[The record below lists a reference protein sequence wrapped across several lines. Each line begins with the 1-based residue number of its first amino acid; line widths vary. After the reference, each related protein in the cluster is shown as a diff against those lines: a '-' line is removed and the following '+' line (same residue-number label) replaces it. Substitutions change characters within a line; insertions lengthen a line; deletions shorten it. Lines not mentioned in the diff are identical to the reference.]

1 MTMESDLMR
10 QKLRVIPLFEELP
23 DESLDLV
30 AATAAE
36 VEAAA
41 GHVLA
46 EAGQEGTGMFVL
58 EEGKVAVELPDGRVK
73 ELGPGDFFGE
83 LSLLGAGVRVARVR
97 ATSPVRC
104 LAIAR
109 RDFEK
114 LLRAEPHIALAMLPV
129 VARRLAEVRAD
140 H

>member
-1 MTMESDLMR
+1 MESDLVR
-10 QKLRVIPLFEELP
+10 QRLREIPLFAELP

-36 VEAAA
+36 VEAPA

-46 EAGQEGTGMFVL
+46 EAGHEGAGMFVL
-58 EEGKVAVELPDGRVK
+58 EEGTVAVELPDGRIK
-73 ELGPGDFFGE
+73 QLAPGDFFGE

-97 ATSPVRC
+97 ATSAVRC

-109 RDFEK
+109 GDFEK
-114 LLRAEPHIALAMLPV
+114 LLQAEPHIARAMLPV

-140 H
+140 N